1 MKSKFLLIATLLLYS
16 GIMQGYL
23 YAQGQ
28 SFSLQQA
35 IEFAL
40 KNNISIQNSE
50 LDVKIAEA
58 KKKETTGIGLPQ
70 VSGNFDAKEFW
81 EIPTTVLPNF
91 IAPLLGAPPGT
102 YDEFVTAK
110 FGVRYNLTA
119 GLSASQLLFNSD
131 YLIGLQASKVYTD
144 LAKKEITR
152 NRIDV
157 IANVSKAY
165 YRAMV
170 NQQNLKVIDINIER
184 LKLLKEQTKA
194 MFEAG
199 FVEAADVDRSEL
211 LYNNLIAEKQKVS
224 RLFALSDALLKFQMG
239 YDINNSIIISDSLDI
254 NNLPSSNLIES
265 GKSNVSSRIEYQTI
279 ENSIKLQELDLKRN
293 RYSILPT
300 VAFYSSLSATNLR
313 NEFREISWSNRW
325 YPTGVFGIS
334 VNQPIFSGFQK
345 KYKTDQVALNL
356 QKSQNNLK
364 QFESAANLEV
374 QNSATMFNNS
384 IQNLQTQQKNLQL
397 AEKIYKSSKVKF
409 DQGSIS
415 GLDLF
420 VSLTSLKEA
429 QNNLYTAIFDVLN
442 SKIDLD
448 KALGNIK

>member
-1 MKSKFLLIATLLLYS
+1 MKTKLLIISILLLF
-16 GIMQGYL
+16 L
-23 YAQGQ
+23 ETKHKNLLAQNQ
-28 SFSLQQA
+28 SFTLQQA
-35 IEFAL
+35 IDYAV
-40 KNNISIQNSE
+40 KNNISIQNAE

-70 VSGNFDAKEFW
+70 ISGNFDAKEFW
-81 EIPTTVLPNF
+81 EIPTSVLPNF
-91 IAPLLGAPPGT
+91 IAPLTGAAPGT
-102 YDEFVTAK
+102 YPEFVAAK
-110 FGVRYNLTA
+110 FGVRYNLSA

-144 LAKKEITR
+144 LAKKDITR

-165 YRAMV
+165 FRAMV
-170 NQQNLKVIDINIER
+170 NQQNLKVLDVNIER
-184 LKLLKEQTKA
+184 LKLLRDQTKA

-199 FVEAADVDRSEL
+199 FVESTDVDRVDL
-211 LYNNLIAEKQKVS
+211 LYNNLITEKEKVI
-224 RLFALSDALLKFQMG
+224 RLFLLSDALLKFQMG
-239 YDINNSIIISDSLDI
+239 YDINKSIVVSDSLDI
-254 NNLPSSNLIES
+254 NNLPSSNIVEA
-265 GKSNVSSRIEYQTI
+265 GKSNPASRIEYQTI

-300 VAFYSSLSATNLR
+300 VALYSSLSANNLR
-313 NEFREISWSNRW
+313 NEFREINWSNRW
-325 YPTGVFGIS
+325 YPTGLFGIT

-345 KYKTDQVALNL
+345 KYKTDQVAINL

-364 QFESAANLEV
+364 QFESAVQLEI
-374 QNSATMFNNS
+374 QNTATVYNNS
-384 IQNLQTQQKNLQL
+384 IQNLQIQQKNLLL
-397 AEKIYKSSKVKF
+397 AEKIYNSSKAKF

-420 VSLTSLKEA
+420 VSLTTLKES

-442 SKIDLD
+442 SKIDYD